1 MGGDADLVARVR
13 RGDRQAFDDLY
24 DRYADDVFSMCL
36 VVLGDPTVARAAAGT
51 AFALVARTRMNPLS
65 EPSRL
70 RSWLLELARGSA
82 LAWSGSPQARSVPV
96 PHGVSAE
103 EMIEGAVVPA
113 PASLHAGLARTF
125 DRAATTAAHERA
137 ANEHLAARNVPRP
150 RITGAAAALTG
161 AAALAANGGDVP
173 ATGAGLA
180 DAVGALAA
188 SAPELGAAAGPVD
201 AEDATVG
208 AGSHEASAHS
218 EHEASEAA
226 EHAVRAVQADSAQGH
241 ALESLAEV
249 TLDAAANVTRSA
261 KTAGRFSRKSAGH
274 GTKAARPAVGDLAAH
289 ATADHG
295 TADHG
300 TVTGG
305 ASLGGHAAGAD
316 QPVALVKPSL
326 GVAAESAD
334 DLDVDPPTLD
344 TELPANVLA
353 FVPANPFNADDQF
366 YADGQGAPLV
376 PIDDL
381 EIRHGRGLSS
391 DWRTR
396 PAIAIAASLVVAVAG
411 ITAALNWP
419 TPSANLSADN
429 FPDAAIVA
437 PSLVVSAAAT
447 SGAPT
452 TPPGF
457 TPPAAPAAP
466 VVIITHS
473 QPRPVVDHRLIVATT
488 PPPPSDA
495 GAPTQPSVTPS
506 PTATVVSPPTTTHGP
521 TATTSP
527 TATPTRPSHTP
538 SPTGGAPTSPVPTQ
552 PTQTTPP
559 PAGGTTQPVTT
570 ASPPLRL
577 PHPPAVFGTIDSGST
592 ANM

>member
-1 MGGDADLVARVR
+1 MR

-125 DRAATTAAHERA
+125 DRAASTAAHERA
-137 ANEHLAARNVPRP
+137 ATEHLAARNLPRP
-150 RITGAAAALTG
+150 RTTEAAAALTG
-161 AAALAANGGDVP
+161 AAALAAQGGGDVP
-173 ATGAGLA
+173 ATGAGLR
-180 DAVGALAA
+180 DAA
-188 SAPELGAAAGPVD
+188 SEPELVGAAAGSADV
-201 AEDATVG
+201 EDATVG
-208 AGSHEASAHS
+208 AASHEAAAQ
-218 EHEASEAA
+218 HEASEAPT
-226 EHAVRAVQADSAQGH
+226 HAVKAGQADSAQGH
-241 ALESLAEV
+241 ELETLAEV
-249 TLDAAANVTRSA
+249 TLDAAANVARAA

-274 GTKAARPAVGDLAAH
+274 GTKAARPAAGDLAAH

-295 TADHG
+295 TVA
-300 TVTGG
+300 GG
-305 ASLGGHAAGAD
+305 ASLGGHAGGAD
-316 QPVALVKPSL
+316 QPVALVKRSL

-344 TELPANVLA
+344 TELPANVLPFA
-353 FVPANPFNADDQF
+353 PANPFYSDDQF

-419 TPSANLSADN
+419 TPSANLSAEN

-437 PSLVVSAAAT
+437 PSLVVSSAAT
-447 SGAPT
+447 NGGPT

-457 TPPAAPAAP
+457 TPPAAPPAP

-473 QPRPVVDHRLIVATT
+473 QPRPVVDHHLIVATT

-506 PTATVVSPPTTTHGP
+506 PTATVVSPPATTHGP
-521 TATTSP
+521 TSTASP

-552 PTQTTPP
+552 PAQTTPP
-559 PAGGTTQPVTT
+559 PAGGTTQPMTS
-570 ASPPLRL
+570 ASPPLHL
-577 PHPPAVFGTIDSGST
+577 PHPPAVLGTIDSGST

>member
-1 MGGDADLVARVR
+1 MR

-150 RITGAAAALTG
+150 RTTEAAAALTG
-161 AAALAANGGDVP
+161 PAALAADGGDVP

-180 DAVGALAA
+180 DAAGALAA
-188 SAPELGAAAGPVD
+188 SAPEPVGAAAGPVD
-201 AEDATVG
+201 TEDATVG
-208 AGSHEASAHS
+208 AGSHEAAGHS
-218 EHEASEAA
+218 PNEASEAA
-226 EHAVRAVQADSAQGH
+226 EHDVKAIRAGSAQGH

-274 GTKAARPAVGDLAAH
+274 GTKAARPAVSDLAAR
-289 ATADHG
+289 T

-300 TVTGG
+300 TVAGG

-316 QPVALVKPSL
+316 QPAALVKRPL

-353 FVPANPFNADDQF
+353 FAPANPFYVDDQF

-419 TPSANLSADN
+419 TPSANLSAEN

-437 PSLVVSAAAT
+437 PSLVVSSAPT
-447 SGAPT
+447 DGTPT

-466 VVIITHS
+466 VVIITHG
-473 QPRPVVDHRLIVATT
+473 QPRPVVDHHLIVATT

-506 PTATVVSPPTTTHGP
+506 PTATVVSPPATTHGP

-538 SPTGGAPTSPVPTQ
+538 SPTGGAPTSPVPTR
-552 PTQTTPP
+552 PAQTTPP
-559 PAGGTTQPVTT
+559 PASGTTQPVTT
-570 ASPPLRL
+570 ASPPLHL
-577 PHPPAVFGTIDSGST
+577 PHPPAVFGTLDSGST